1 MSSKVLSDSTTS
13 YDTSRRERR
22 GRTLRTRPILST
34 FCAVIAGVTLFA
46 CNYYVSKTTGD
57 IPSQRIQQPPF
68 NAQRVLA
75 QCASLKATVGPSESF
90 SKRNVSDR
98 FEPGT
103 NATWIRNARIWT
115 GAENGTETLIGDI
128 LLKGGIVKRIGH
140 ISDDLL
146 EDVRRNLTVVDAEGA
161 WVTPGLVDLH
171 SHLGLISAPFM
182 KFEVGSPHG
191 PIVPWVRSID
201 GLHTHDDA
209 FEQTVA
215 GGVTTVQVLPGSGNA
230 IGGQAFMVKLRK
242 TKERSPTSM
251 LLEPPYGLNG
261 SEPDSD
267 QPLRW
272 RHLKQACGENLSKWG
287 TRMDAIWAFRQAY
300 DTARKIKQDQDDYC
314 LKAES
319 GLWTELKG
327 KDYPESFQ
335 WEVLVDVLRGRVK
348 IAHHCYEEVD
358 LDDIVRLS
366 NEFKFHVASF
376 HHASEAWLVPDVLKR
391 MFGGPPAVAIFA
403 SNHGYKRESYR
414 GSVFA
419 PRVLADNAIPVVMKS
434 DHPVINSR
442 YLLHEAQQAH
452 YYGLPPHLA
461 LSSVTSTPAHA
472 AGMNHRIGRLA
483 EGVDA
488 DVVLWDSHPLQL
500 GATPRQVW
508 IDGIPQLTS
517 TASPSSILVGK
528 PKSWKMQ
535 DIPHVP
541 KFSKERKAAVKYEG
555 LPPLQPKK
563 LERDTVVFKNVRQ
576 VWMRGELGLRER
588 WTARPGQEGGIVVLK
603 KGAIACVG
611 KEDWCFDFDGATDR
625 EQLKK
630 KAIDLHGG
638 AVGPGMMTFGSPLG
652 VEEIDGEASTQ
663 DGALYNPFTRNVPN
677 AIGDPAGLVRAV
689 DALQFQTRYAL
700 NAHKSGVTYATSSLG
715 KVKVLGGPQ
724 NIISGLSTTFR
735 TGSAHALDT
744 HAIVKEITAIHLMF
758 GRSDP
763 LGGSTGASVSTE
775 IATLRR
781 LLLDAEDPKTDTG
794 KWFQKAAE
802 GSIPLIIHVNGADI
816 MAALLRLKA
825 EIEDKRGSQMRLVF
839 SGASEA
845 HILAKQIAGAKV
857 GIILTTPRPLPGPWD
872 GHRILSGPPLTN
884 NTTASTLLEHGVTF
898 ALGCLQGYE
907 AAHVRFEAGWIA
919 RELGDRA
926 DDEFLYALVTTNLE
940 KLLGMEGWIG
950 EEGDLVA
957 YDGGSPFDFES
968 KVVAVASPKKGVVE
982 LF

>member
-1 MSSKVLSDSTTS
+1 MLTMSSKLLSASAAQTVN
-13 YDTSRRERR
+13 YGPRR
-22 GRTLRTRPILST
+22 GRIPTIRPIFFT
-34 FCAVIAGVTLFA
+34 FCVAIAGVTLFA
-46 CNYYVSKTTGD
+46 CNYYISKSTS
-57 IPSQRIQQPPF
+57 SQRFQQPPF
-68 NAQRVLA
+68 NAQQLLT
-75 QCASLKATVGPSESF
+75 QCASLKVSVGPSESF

-146 EDVRRNLTVVDAEGA
+146 EDMRPNLTVVDAEGA

-182 KFEVGSPHG
+182 NFEASSAHG
-191 PIVPWVRSID
+191 PIAPWARSID
-201 GLHTHDDA
+201 GLHTHDEA
-209 FEQTVA
+209 YEQVIA
-215 GGVTTVQVLPGSGNA
+215 GGVTTVQILPGSGNA
-230 IGGQAFMVKLRK
+230 IAGQAFMIKPRK

-251 LLEPPYGLNG
+251 LLEPPHNLNG
-261 SEPDSD
+261 SKPDLD

-272 RHLKQACGENLSKWG
+272 RHLKQACGENLDDWG
-287 TRMDAIWAFRQAY
+287 TRMDSMWAFRQAY

-314 LKAES
+314 SKAEA
-319 GLWTELKG
+319 GLWSELRG
-327 KDYPESFQ
+327 KEYPDSLQ
-335 WEVLVDVLRGRVK
+335 WEALVDVLRGRVK

-419 PRVLADNAIPVVMKS
+419 PRILADNDLAVVMKS
-434 DHPVINSR
+434 DHPALNGR
-442 YLLHEAQQAH
+442 YLLYEAQQAH

-461 LSSVTSTPAHA
+461 LSSVTTTPAHA
-472 AGMNHRIGRLA
+472 AGMDHRVGSLK

-508 IDGIPQLTS
+508 IDGIPQLTNPI
-517 TASPSSILVGK
+517 SPATILVDK
-528 PKSWKMQ
+528 PKQSKVQ

-541 KFSKERKAAVKYEG
+541 KFDEERIAAVKYEG
-555 LPPLQPKK
+555 LPPLSNE
-563 LERDTVVFKNVRQ
+563 LEDGTVVFKNVRH
-576 VWMRGELGLRER
+576 VWVRGKLGLRER
-588 WTARPGQEGGIVVLK
+588 WAAGPGQEGGVVVLK
-603 KGAIACVG
+603 RGAIACAG
-611 KEDWCFDFDGATDR
+611 EEDWCFDFEGSVD
-625 EQLKK
+625 EEKFKK
-630 KAIDLHGG
+630 RKVIDLHGG
-638 AVGPGMMTFGSPLG
+638 AIGPGMMTFGSALG
-652 VEEIDGEASTQ
+652 IEEIDGEPSTQ
-663 DGALYNPFTRNVPN
+663 DGTLYNPFTGNVPD
-677 AIGDPAGLVRAV
+677 AVGDPVGLVKAA
-689 DALQFQTRYAL
+689 DALQFQTRDAL
-700 NAHKSGVTYATSSLG
+700 NAHKNGVTYATSSLG
-715 KVKVLGGPQ
+715 KVSVLGGPQ
-724 NIISGLSTTFR
+724 NIVSGLATTFR
-735 TGSAHALDT
+735 TGAAHALDEN
-744 HAIVKEITAIHLMF
+744 AIVKEITAIHLMF

-763 LGGSTGASVSTE
+763 LTGSTGASISTE

-781 LLLDAEDPKTDTG
+781 LLLDHEDPKTNAG
-794 KWFQKAAE
+794 NWFQKAAE
-802 GSIPLIIHVNGADI
+802 GSVPLIIHVNGADI

-825 EIEDKRGSQMRLVF
+825 EIEEQSGSQMKMVF

-845 HILAKQIAGAKV
+845 HILAKQLGDAKV
-857 GIILTTPRPLPGPWD
+857 GIIITSPRPLPGPWD
-872 GHRILSGPPLTN
+872 GRRILSGPPLTT
-884 NTTASTLLEHGVTF
+884 NTTAAVLLDHGVTF
-898 ALGCLQGYE
+898 ALGCLQTYE

-926 DDEFLYALVTTNLE
+926 DDEFPYELVTTNLE

-957 YDGGSPFDFES
+957 YDGGSPFDFDS
-968 KVVAVASPKKGVVE
+968 KVVAIASPKKGVVE